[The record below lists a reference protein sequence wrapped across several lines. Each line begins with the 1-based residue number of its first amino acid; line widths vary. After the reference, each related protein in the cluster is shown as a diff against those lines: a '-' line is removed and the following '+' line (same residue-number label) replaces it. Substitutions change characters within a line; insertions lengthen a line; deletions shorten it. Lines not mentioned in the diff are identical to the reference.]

1 MDKIKAFFQ
10 KKIVKIIEGI
20 LIAVAATGLTIGGV
34 KATETVPQ
42 ITTVTVGILTA
53 VEALIT
59 LIQGITTTKKE

>member
-20 LIAVAATGLTIGGV
+20 VIAVAAAGLTISGV

-42 ITTVTVGILTA
+42 ITTVTVGVLTA
-53 VEALIT
+53 IEALIT
-59 LIQGITTTKKE
+59 LIQGITTKKE